1 MANRIYIAV
10 GLVAILILGAAFIVP
25 WLIDWNSYKARM
37 EEMTA
42 QALGIEVAIEGDL
55 DFVLLPQP
63 RMRIEGVR
71 LGPVTHPLAEAQ
83 YVEADFS
90 LMDFLR
96 DRFSVTQLR
105 LAGPHINLTIDE
117 TGHIET
123 PITLA
128 ETADASNVSIASA
141 RFEDAIVTVTDMR
154 SGQSRAVSG
163 FAGDMRMTGMRGPF
177 ALQGE
182 GEFEGGDYAIR
193 IATSAM
199 NAEGH
204 MQVTSFLR
212 PADGR
217 YSVSLDGLLRTGA
230 DPVFEGQGV
239 FRQPVD
245 SEDGVAGDL
254 VLSSPVTATTAEVLL
269 PGFTFLPNEDQAATR
284 MTGSASVTL
293 GAQPRFNAVVSG
305 GVVTL
310 LPRQVTEDSIQ
321 PFELVRMLREM
332 PQPVLPPLPGRIGV
346 DINELVLRGTGL
358 REVRL
363 DAVTNG
369 ELWRIEEFSGR
380 LAGDTTLRLEGTLGR
395 QAGWPAFDG
404 RIDVSARRLDAL
416 SLLWRRTEEGNPLF
430 NMPGQLTGDVRMT
443 NGALRLSNGL
453 FVLDGS
459 GHDLAA
465 HMRFGEQPSLEVDA
479 RLSRLGANRS
489 AALLALLPPIDPAG
503 PFGLSFPQGR
513 LDLAAEGG
521 VFAGLPFS
529 DVTLGLDWGE
539 GRFSLG
545 EISIGDFGGA
555 GFDGW
560 AELGGT
566 LDAPVVWGSGELSL
580 APDGAMLARLPGLD
594 AGPLARAV
602 AGSLPANLH
611 LVLGE
616 PAREGSQALTLEGR
630 AGQADIWLSA
640 DIAGGAGNFGRG
652 RTAFAFEAAAES
664 GAELMTQLGLAP
676 IIAGEDGA
684 LLTLSGDGNPAAS
697 MEMEMT
703 LEGGGERI
711 DFTGTV
717 VTSDLMAPSGQG
729 MTSFLFTDVSALAE
743 LAGAPGI
750 WFPGVEGQAE
760 IAFAGGQSVAL
771 TNIAGFAGEANVAG
785 DLNYAAQSN
794 SALVSGA
801 LRLDMLDLDT
811 LLAMTGGPAAT
822 IRSVEGEWA
831 DGPLDTGQTARRT
844 RGRIAMT
851 APELRA
857 GERVLLEALAF
868 DYAWDNEATR
878 LRGLMGEIGGGT
890 LELDAA
896 LCCASVLAD
905 KSLTGRFSLNG
916 VALDALVGG
925 APADVLDGTVTAG
938 GEFQANGDSFRA
950 LVGGLTGSGSI
961 SVADLSIAR
970 TSPGVFARA
979 AGLDNIIELEPEA
992 LEAIVVEAL
1001 DGGPFVADE
1010 AGSLY
1015 SLTGGTARVSNV
1027 VIEGEGARLVGG
1039 GSLGLADLSTSS
1051 DWTLAL
1057 TRPVGGNELITETTG
1072 RVGIAV
1078 SGPLRAPERTLN
1090 LTQMVDAIQMRAFE
1104 IELDELERLRAEQ
1117 EARQRAAA
1125 EEQAR
1130 LMEEEARRQAEEL
1143 LRQQQEEAE
1152 RLEAEER
1159 LRQLEELERQLQL
1172 QTPEPE
1178 PAVPPP
1184 SSTPSIL
1191 QLPPGALQLDPFE
1204 TGR

>member
-42 QALGIEVAIEGDL
+42 QALGIEVAIEAISISCCCPSRACGS
-55 DFVLLPQP
+55 
-63 RMRIEGVR
+63 RVR
-71 LGPVTHPLAEAQ
+71 LGPVTHPWQKQ

-90 LMDFLR
+90 LMDFCATGFPSRNCGWRGRTSTSRSMRR
-96 DRFSVTQLR
+96 DISKPRSRWPKRRMPQCLDR
-105 LAGPHINLTIDE
+105 LGA
-117 TGHIET
+117 
-123 PITLA
+123 
-128 ETADASNVSIASA
+128 V
-141 RFEDAIVTVTDMR
+141 RDAIVTVTDMR

-212 PADGR
+212 PVDGR

-539 GRFSLG
+539 G
-545 EISIGDFGGA
+545 DFRSVRSA
-555 GFDGW
+555 SGFRRGRVRW
-560 AELGGT
+560 LGGT
-566 LDAPVVWGSGELSL
+566 GWNARRPGGLGQR
-580 APDGAMLARLPGLD
+580 GAFAGARWRN
-594 AGPLARAV
+594 ACPLAGARCGA
-602 AGSLPANLH
+602 AGA
-611 LVLGE
+611 
-616 PAREGSQALTLEGR
+616 GR
-630 AGQADIWLSA
+630 YGQPSGQSA
-640 DIAGGAGNFGRG
+640 SRAGGAGARGQPGADAGRPGRAGRYMAFGRYCRRG
-652 RTAFAFEAAAES
+652 RKFRAGADGVCHEQRRKQGGVMAYWGLRRLSRAGRGAAV
-664 GAELMTQLGLAP
+664 
-676 IIAGEDGA
+676 
-684 LLTLSGDGNPAAS
+684 LSGTATRSEHGNGNDA
-697 MEMEMT
+697 
-703 LEGGGERI
+703 GGRERI
-711 DFTGTV
+711 
-717 VTSDLMAPSGQG
+717 
-729 MTSFLFTDVSALAE
+729 
-743 LAGAPGI
+743 
-750 WFPGVEGQAE
+750 
-760 IAFAGGQSVAL
+760 
-771 TNIAGFAGEANVAG
+771 
-785 DLNYAAQSN
+785 
-794 SALVSGA
+794 
-801 LRLDMLDLDT
+801 
-811 LLAMTGGPAAT
+811 
-822 IRSVEGEWA
+822 
-831 DGPLDTGQTARRT
+831 
-844 RGRIAMT
+844 
-851 APELRA
+851 
-857 GERVLLEALAF
+857 VL
-868 DYAWDNEATR
+868 
-878 LRGLMGEIGGGT
+878 
-890 LELDAA
+890 
-896 LCCASVLAD
+896 
-905 KSLTGRFSLNG
+905 
-916 VALDALVGG
+916 
-925 APADVLDGTVTAG
+925 
-938 GEFQANGDSFRA
+938 
-950 LVGGLTGSGSI
+950 
-961 SVADLSIAR
+961 
-970 TSPGVFARA
+970 
-979 AGLDNIIELEPEA
+979 
-992 LEAIVVEAL
+992 
-1001 DGGPFVADE
+1001 
-1010 AGSLY
+1010 
-1015 SLTGGTARVSNV
+1015 
-1027 VIEGEGARLVGG
+1027 
-1039 GSLGLADLSTSS
+1039 
-1051 DWTLAL
+1051 
-1057 TRPVGGNELITETTG
+1057 
-1072 RVGIAV
+1072 
-1078 SGPLRAPERTLN
+1078 PERW
-1090 LTQMVDAIQMRAFE
+1090 
-1104 IELDELERLRAEQ
+1104 
-1117 EARQRAAA
+1117 
-1125 EEQAR
+1125 
-1130 LMEEEARRQAEEL
+1130 
-1143 LRQQQEEAE
+1143 
-1152 RLEAEER
+1152 
-1159 LRQLEELERQLQL
+1159 
-1172 QTPEPE
+1172 
-1178 PAVPPP
+1178 
-1184 SSTPSIL
+1184 
-1191 QLPPGALQLDPFE
+1191 
-1204 TGR
+1204 